1 MAPATTTSE
10 PGDPPGLAV
19 QRFVGHLLSAIWVP
33 ATVALMRF
41 GFGWRIDGA
50 ENARRVYRHLQRSRA
65 PLLVCAN
72 HLTLVDSALVAWALG
87 SPWWFLRHYAALPWN
102 VPERQNFASSMVSR
116 VLVYLM
122 KCVPVTRG
130 GDRAEIGRVLGRLI
144 HLLGRGEVVLLFP
157 EGGRSRSGIVEAE
170 SAAYGVGRVIAAL
183 PGCRVLCVYL
193 RGERQERFSDL
204 PERGDRFR
212 VQVECLQ
219 PTSALKGM
227 RRARDLARQ
236 VTHTLTILEQRHFA
250 GTPGDHAVGLFEQ
263 RHFDDRR

>member
-1 MAPATTTSE
+1 
-10 PGDPPGLAV
+10 
-19 QRFVGHLLSAIWVP
+19 LLSAIWVP

-130 GDRAEIGRVLGRLI
+130 GDRAEIGRVLGRLV
-144 HLLGRGEVVLLFP
+144 HLLERGEVVLVFP
-157 EGGRSRSGIVEAE
+157 EGGRSRSGVVEAE